1 MKGVNTPVIIE
12 QTFHASIDK
21 VWAAIT
27 QVNKMRQWF
36 FNNIDSFVSE
46 VGFKTQFNVKSGTRD
61 FLHLWELTEII
72 SGQKIVYNWR
82 YGGYPGDSFVT
93 IELFEQIDAVKLR
106 LTHQGVENFPSEIPE
121 FKRES
126 CLEGWNFFIKNRLK
140 EFLNGL
146 E

>member
-1 MKGVNTPVIIE
+1 MKGVKTPVIIE

-61 FLHLWELTEII
+61 FLPLWELTEII
-72 SGQKIVYNWR
+72 PGQKIVYNWR

-93 IELFEQIDAVKLR
+93 IELFEQIDGVKLR
-106 LTHQGVENFPSEIPE
+106 LTHQGVESFPAGIRE
-121 FKRES
+121 FTRQS
-126 CLEGWNFFIKNRLK
+126 CMEGWRTCIPLS
-140 EFLNGL
+140 
-146 E
+146 